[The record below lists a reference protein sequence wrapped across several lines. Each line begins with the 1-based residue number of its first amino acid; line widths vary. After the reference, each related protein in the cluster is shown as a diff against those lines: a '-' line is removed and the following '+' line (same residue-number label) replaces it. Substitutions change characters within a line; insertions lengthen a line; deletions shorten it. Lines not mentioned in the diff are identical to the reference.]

1 MYCMINFKN
10 CPDIIAKTSDID
22 VIKMIYFMAL
32 TQKSCTLS
40 DYIAIIKAI
49 VERGYMDN
57 ILEWDIMYMKINYI
71 SNNKI

>member
-1 MYCMINFKN
+1 
-10 CPDIIAKTSDID
+10 
-22 VIKMIYFMAL
+22 MIYFMAL

-57 ILEWDIMYMKINYI
+57 ILEWEIMYMTINYI